1 MAYQQLNLQ
10 TLVDFLKTLDEMKSI
25 FSDFNHLEVKEVGDG
40 NLNFVYMITNTQNT
54 EETVVLK
61 QAVPYVRLVG
71 ESWPLPRERMNFEI
85 MALEKENELCP
96 KHVPNVYYASKEMSL
111 VVMQNLNKHRV
122 LRGEIIQGKYFPLL
136 ADHVSTFLA
145 KTLFYTSDWY
155 LDYRSKKEMV
165 GKFINIDLCNI
176 TEDLVFTDPY
186 EKNETNS
193 YNPKLT
199 KEDINFIQ
207 EDRDLKIAV
216 AQMKYKFMN
225 NAEAL
230 VHGDLHIGSLMVNE
244 EETYMIDPEF
254 AFYGPMGFDIG
265 AVIGNL
271 FMSYFSHSYRQKLLG
286 RKPYAY
292 RKWLLDTTEKI
303 WNEFARK
310 FDICWTEH
318 QEASNNLYWDY
329 PEGKEHFAHLRE
341 VTLKRIFSDTIG
353 FGACKMMRR
362 IFGLAKVADIADIQ
376 DLDERAKIERMVLHM
391 AKEIVIHRE
400 EYSSIEELVDLAKE
414 ISPLV

>member
-1 MAYQQLNLQ
+1 VAYQELNLQ
-10 TLVDFLKTLDEMKSI
+10 TLVDFLRTIDEMKTI

-40 NLNFVYMITNTQNT
+40 NLNYVYVITNTQKV

-71 ESWPLPRERMNFEI
+71 ESWPFPRERMNFEI

-96 KHVPNVYYASKEMSL
+96 QHVPDVYYASKEMSL

-136 ADHVSTFLA
+136 SDHVSTFLA
-145 KTLFYTSDWY
+145 KMLFYTSDLY
-155 LDYRSKKEMV
+155 LDHRSKKEMV
-165 GKFINIDLCNI
+165 GKFINIDLCKI

-186 EKNETNS
+186 EKNESNS
-193 YNPKLT
+193 YNPELT
-199 KEDINFIQ
+199 SEDINFIH
-207 EDRDLKIAV
+207 EDRDLKTAV
-216 AQMKYKFMN
+216 AQMKYRFMN

-230 VHGDLHIGSLMVNE
+230 LHGDFHIGSIMANE

-254 AFYGPMGFDIG
+254 AFYGPRGFDIG
-265 AVIGNL
+265 AIIGNL
-271 FMSYFSHSYRQKLLG
+271 FISYFSHSYRQKLLG

-292 RKWLLDTTEKI
+292 RKWLLDTIEEI
-303 WNEFARK
+303 WNKFTQK
-310 FDICWTEH
+310 FDTYWKEH
-318 QEASNNLYWDY
+318 QEAGNDLCWDY
-329 PEGKEHFAHLRE
+329 PKGKEHFAHLRE
-341 VTLKRIFSDTIG
+341 VTLKRILGDTIG

-376 DLDERAKIERMVLHM
+376 DLVERARIERMVLQM
-391 AKEIVIHRE
+391 AKEMAIHRE
-400 EYSSIEELVDLAKE
+400 NFSSIGGLVDLAKG